1 MTSEKKKSDRE
12 EEKRTKSSS
21 TGKKRSKNEKSR
33 DGRRTS
39 DRTKSEDTKESGK
52 KDSSPQRQKSQ
63 SSPRKPKKSGLSP
76 PPSSLQSLPGELIN
90 EGMDVTQWENT
101 PYKDEAAGNV
111 VEDPNEYVVDKVGEG
126 TPFLTEQKQV
136 MLQKGEHLFDKPMYT
151 LFFLFV
157 ELILGLTVTVSW
169 SFFLDSNEFTPILF
183 CFANIII
190 IIIVILILFVIQ
202 FGRFNICVLHFLRFF
217 LICSNISIAAL
228 DNDFDGGTITMVSAM
243 PVMLILSAAGPGAPD
258 PRCPFFPGA
267 PGGPASPAAP
277 ASPGSPSGPVSPA
290 APGFP
295 AAPGAPGC
303 PSGPGAPGAPS
314 GPAGPGSPAGHL
326 MHGSFSSS
334 KIKEDPAFPS
344 FPGFPA
350 SPSAPELLSI
360 KVQRSSYEKTGEN
373 CDTAN
378 GSDEEKYRTCG

>member
-1 MTSEKKKSDRE
+1 MTSEKKKSGRE

-90 EGMDVTQWENT
+90 VRLRSESNHCLFFIFQEGMDVTQWENT
-101 PYKDEAAGNV
+101 PYKDEATGNV

-157 ELILGLTVTVSW
+157 ELILGLTVLVSW

-202 FGRFNICVLHFLRFF
+202 FGRFNVIKEELDEDFRYRIPYHWKYWICVLHFLRFF

-243 PVMLILSAAGPGAPD
+243 PVMLILSAGHV
-258 PRCPFFPGA
+258 FFALKP
-267 PGGPASPAAP
+267 
-277 ASPGSPSGPVSPA
+277 
-290 APGFP
+290 
-295 AAPGAPGC
+295 
-303 PSGPGAPGAPS
+303 
-314 GPAGPGSPAGHL
+314 
-326 MHGSFSSS
+326 
-334 KIKEDPAFPS
+334 
-344 FPGFPA
+344 
-350 SPSAPELLSI
+350 
-360 KVQRSSYEKTGEN
+360 Q
-373 CDTAN
+373 
-378 GSDEEKYRTCG
+378 